1 MPVADV
7 IDVST
12 GGAIVVT
19 EELSAAAAVL
29 HALASEAAGIR
40 ADLLYADRVVSTA
53 VSAAPAEA
61 HAAENEIDRA
71 ATALLLVEAEARFV
85 ALSLDAAA
93 GGYVLAEE
101 ASRRLMGTI
110 VDQGSSV
117 LGMVA
122 PLLVVPL
129 LWGGVGLALAGPEGR
144 NAFFSNPLVVKAI
157 RALASGADDAMLSRL
172 GIPPQ
177 ITAILGDHGL
187 DLAGIPLVAT
197 TIAGL
202 GRAVGLLK
210 EGQVR
215 VTREEAVEGGPTQ
228 APSGFQD
235 RFDRIPIPAEDGG
248 SQVLIET
255 YEMPDGSMRYEVYVA
270 ATVDFDPAAV
280 GQPWDMA
287 SNVSNAIGPGS
298 GSYDSVVAAMER
310 AGIGPDDPVQFTGYS
325 QGAGTAAQ
333 LAASGEFATQGL
345 VTFGGNTGQ
354 VPIPPDVPTV
364 IVEHTDDL
372 VAALGGT
379 QDNTHAVIVERW
391 ASQDTDF
398 STAPILPGHQ
408 RPGYIETAGLMDASD
423 ESRLVSTAATL
434 KQFGGDGRLVASVA
448 YTCERVYPDAQAAGD
463 R

>member
-1 MPVADV
+1 MGDV
-7 IDVST
+7 IEVST
-12 GGAIVVT
+12 GGAVVVT

-29 HALASEAAGIR
+29 HGIANEAAGIR
-40 ADLLYADRVVSTA
+40 ADLIFADQG
-53 VSAAPAEA
+53 VSAWGASVPPEALVAER
-61 HAAENEIDRA
+61 EIERSA
-71 ATALLLVEAEARFV
+71 SALLVVEAEARFI

-93 GGYVLAEE
+93 GGYVMAEE
-101 ASRRLMGTI
+101 AARQLLGVVIDHGGVLLGT
-110 VDQGSSV
+110 
-117 LGMVA
+117 VA
-122 PLLVVPL
+122 PLLVAPL
-129 LWGGVGLALAGPEGR
+129 AWGGVGLLLAGPDGR
-144 NAFFSNPLVVKAI
+144 NAFFSNPLVVRAI

-177 ITAILGDHGL
+177 ITSIIGDQGL
-187 DLAGIPLVAT
+187 DLAGIPLVSTA
-197 TIAGL
+197 IAGA
-202 GRAVGLLK
+202 GRSVGLLK
-210 EGQVR
+210 EGPVR
-215 VTREEAVEGGPTQ
+215 ITDEKVVSDGPAA
-228 APSGFQD
+228 APTGFQD
-235 RFDRIPIPAEDGG
+235 RFDRIPIPSQDGG

-255 YEMPDGSMRYEVYVA
+255 YEMADGSSRYEVYVA
-270 ATVDFDPAAV
+270 ATVDFNPAAV

-333 LAASGEFATQGL
+333 LAASGQFSTQGL

-354 VPIPPDVPTV
+354 VPIPREVPTV

-391 ASQDTDF
+391 ASQGTDF
-398 STAPILPGHQ
+398 SSAPILPGHQ
-408 RPGYIETAGLMDASD
+408 RPGYVETAGLMDASP
-423 ESRLVSTAATL
+423 EERLRETAATL
-434 KQFGGDGRLVASVA
+434 NGFGGDGRLVSSVA
-448 YTCERVYPDAQAAGD
+448 YTCERVDAL